1 MNDTDISDFRK
12 KSGWIIVL
20 ILIWGIFSL
29 TGVFCFSVIK
39 RPEYQAKARE
49 TAWRQGTL
57 PALKGTVYASDG
69 TVLAAS
75 RLEFFLIWDKEKIG
89 KAVRDVLA
97 RPIRNGGKISEA
109 ELPKLEELTRRYPR
123 NLRIKTIEQRN
134 TSPFLKKIEKK
145 YSHILQGQ
153 DGLFVV
159 MFDRYGRRVPGTL
172 KVIRQQIPGRSVTLT
187 PEEEAD
193 NE

>member
-29 TGVFCFSVIK
+29 AGVFCFSVVK
-39 RPEYQAKARE
+39 RSEYQAKARE

-75 RLEFFLIWDKEKIG
+75 KLEFFLIWDKAKIG
-89 KAVRDVLA
+89 EAVREILG
-97 RPIRNGGKISEA
+97 RPIRNGGKISES
-109 ELPKLEELTRRYPR
+109 ELTKLEELTRYYPR
-123 NLRIKTIEQRN
+123 NLRIQTIEQRN
-134 TSPFLKKIEKK
+134 TSSFLKKIEEK
-145 YSHILQGQ
+145 YNHILQGQ
-153 DGLFVV
+153 DGVFVV

-187 PEEEAD
+187 PEEEA
-193 NE
+193 EQ